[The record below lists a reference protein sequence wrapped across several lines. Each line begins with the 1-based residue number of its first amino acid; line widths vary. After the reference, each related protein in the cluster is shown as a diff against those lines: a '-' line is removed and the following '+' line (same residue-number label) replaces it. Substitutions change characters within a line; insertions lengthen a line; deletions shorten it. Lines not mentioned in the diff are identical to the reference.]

1 MSNLTF
7 NKMKLLSKLR
17 NVDSFQNMS
26 RQQLEDLFG
35 VSSALTLKPGKLAP
49 TTGSCT
55 HPKL

>member
-1 MSNLTF
+1 
-7 NKMKLLSKLR
+7 MKLLSKLR

-55 HPKL
+55 HPKI